1 MNESNSKCPFCS
13 PQIESAIVEELG
25 SVVAVKDKYPASDGH
40 LLVITK
46 RHTSDI
52 FTMTETEQQ
61 DALKL
66 IMILK
71 ENILRDDPSVTGFNI
86 GMNCGACAGQTIM
99 HAHIHLIPRRD
110 GDVSNPEGG
119 IRGAIPHR
127 MSY

>member
-1 MNESNSKCPFCS
+1 MNESQQDCPFCF
-13 PQIESAIVEELG
+13 PQIESAIIESFG

-46 RHTSDI
+46 RHITDI
-52 FTMTETEQQ
+52 FTMTETEKQ

-71 ENILRDDPSVTGFNI
+71 EKIMRDDPSVTGFNV
-86 GMNCGACAGQTIM
+86 GMNCGASAGQTIM